1 MHRWDAAGLE
11 LPSRSMLV
19 HADDKLVDHGQKG
32 GAGRRTFAFTINRK
46 TSRIV
51 RGREKD
57 EVFRRFLR

>member
-19 HADDKLVDHGQKG
+19 HADEKLDDMKG
-32 GAGRRTFAFTINRK
+32 GAGRGTFAFTINRK
-46 TSRIV
+46 TSKIV